1 MMKNLAGTSVRER
14 LERRGASLL
23 DKGIPF
29 GFQFDSAIASE
40 SRINILEEAL
50 HFPLLILKESAL
62 AYNLAAMAEWCAA
75 NNFLIAPHGKT
86 TMTPRIFERQIKA
99 GAWAI
104 TVATASQAAICAE
117 TGIGRILIANQV
129 VGRANVRSLA
139 AMMKTDP
146 TLELLCLVDSADGIE
161 LLSSEWQAAGVSRPL
176 GVLVEMGRQGWRT
189 GARSLEAGL
198 QLCAEVWKHPQ
209 TLRFRGVEGFEGS
222 TPASDSAEEGRQAKQ
237 FLADV
242 AALGEAVRNIHQ
254 TKNEPLLLSIGGSS
268 FLDAVWE
275 AGRQMQ
281 GQFQIVIRS
290 GCYVTHDHGFCAQ
303 KLEAA
308 QHRGDG
314 EANLPTFRTALELW
328 SLVQSKPE
336 EGLAILNF
344 GKRDCSYDLGLP
356 VPLFARSLNSGE
368 RRVNL
373 TNATVVNC
381 NDQHAHLRGPGI
393 EHLRVGDQ
401 VCCGISH
408 PCTAFDKWRILP
420 VVDDDC
426 NVLDIYRTY
435 F

>member
-1 MMKNLAGTSVRER
+1 MENPANTSVREG
-14 LERRGASLL
+14 LEKSGASLL

-29 GFQFDSAIASE
+29 GFQFDAAIASG
-40 SRINILEEAL
+40 SRINILQEAL

-86 TMTPRIFERQIKA
+86 TMTPRIFDRQIKA

-104 TVATASQAAICAE
+104 SVATASQAAICAE
-117 TGIGRILIANQV
+117 TGIQRILIANQV

-139 AMMKTDP
+139 AMMKSDP
-146 TLELLCLVDSADGIE
+146 ALELLCLVDSVDGIE
-161 LLSSEWQAAGVSRPL
+161 FLSSEWLAAGVSRPL
-176 GVLVEMGRQGWRT
+176 GILVEMGRQEWRS

-198 QLCAEVWKHPQ
+198 ELCAVVRKYPQ
-209 TLRFRGVEGFEGS
+209 TLRFRGIEGFEGS
-222 TPASDSAEEGRQAKQ
+222 AHASDPAEEGRQTRE

-242 AALGEAVRNIHQ
+242 AALGEAVKNVHPAG
-254 TKNEPLLLSIGGSS
+254 NEPLLLSIGGSS

-275 AGRQMQ
+275 VARQMQ

-303 KLEAA
+303 KLDAA
-308 QHRGDG
+308 QHRGEGRAD
-314 EANLPTFRTALELW
+314 LPTFRPALELW

-336 EGLAILNF
+336 EGLALLNF

-356 VPLFARSLNSGE
+356 VPLFGQSFHSGE
-368 RRVNL
+368 RRVDL
-373 TNATVVNC
+373 TNASVVNC

-393 EHLRVGDQ
+393 EELRVGDQ

-408 PCTAFDKWRILP
+408 PCTSFDKWRVLP
-420 VVDDDC
+420 VVDDAY
-426 NVLDIYRTY
+426 NLLDIYRTY